1 MQNIRLVL
9 LLLCALFGAA
19 CSAPV
24 PTGTDA
30 ALNAEVS
37 DKLVVARVKAA
48 LAADPEI
55 GDRITVESNKG
66 FINLRGEVKSIE
78 LRRRANAIARQVDGV
93 MSVENYLVIGG

>member
-1 MQNIRLVL
+1 MQNIRPL
-9 LLLCALFGAA
+9 LLLICALSCAA
-19 CSAPV
+19 CSELDPI
-24 PTGTDA
+24 GSDA

-55 GDRITVESNKG
+55 GDGITVESTKG

-93 MSVENYLVIGG
+93 MSVENYLSIGG